1 MQPHPPSP
9 QQPRVQPEQPQLK
22 SRLYV
27 QLFSW
32 FGLLISVLHLF
43 EGRSI
48 GICLIPPLRKAL
60 VSLLVSNT
68 FPNLAP
74 ALQKLLTDLST
85 DVHFFSIFS
94 AVTSV
99 LFDIMAAYW
108 AFSLHADALAAVAT
122 SELHAPL
129 LRPHASYT
137 RPRVAGFGTLSR
149 PGHPTPPPR
158 TLQPFPGRGHRL
170 GAGDP

>member
-1 MQPHPPSP
+1 MLSLTGIYASWDN
-9 QQPRVQPEQPQLK
+9 VT
-22 SRLYV
+22 SRIPFISTYAIGTSLWSFLDLLY
-27 QLFSW
+27 LI
-32 FGLLISVLHLF
+32 LLISA
-43 EGRSI
+43 SSAA
-48 GICLIPPLRKAL
+48 LRKAL

-74 ALQKLLTDLST
+74 ALQKLLNDLSA
-85 DVHFFSIFS
+85 DIHFFSIFS

-122 SELHAPL
+122 SQLHAPL

-158 TLQPFPGRGHRL
+158 TVQPFPGRGHRL